1 LGLDPIADVDD
12 ELSFHLEMR
21 AKEHL
26 AQGDSPD
33 RARQLAERRFGDYER
48 SRAECV
54 AINERRRTR
63 MTRAEYVRELRQ
75 DLGYALR
82 MLRRTPGFTAV
93 ALITLALG
101 IGANSAIFSVVY
113 GVVLQSLPYPSA
125 DRLHQL
131 QMLYPDGTAYSALS
145 APDFMS
151 VREGNR
157 AFDRVEGYATGV
169 FTLLGAGEPQEIR
182 GVRVSDGLLELL
194 GLPVALGRSFAADEF
209 RAGQGSVV
217 LLDDGFWRRAFGG
230 SRDVIGRTV
239 SIGGDPYTIVGVL
252 APEVRLPDAADM
264 YAPLAYG
271 DTFSATTATG
281 RRAEFIDAVGRARG
295 GVTAAQVQDD
305 LRRLGSELQAAFPA
319 TNGSLT
325 FTSTPLRQTI
335 IGDVEKPL
343 LMLLGAVC
351 LVLLVACANVAN
363 LLLAR
368 ASARQGELAVRAA
381 LGAGRG
387 RLVRQL
393 LTEAVVLS
401 FAGGALGL
409 VIAYYATRALIAAK
423 PVDLPRLEQIGVNGA
438 VLVFTLGISLL
449 TGLVFGL
456 VPALQATG
464 TRLSRTIREGGRG
477 TGTGKGT
484 NRVRAT
490 LVVAEMALSVVLLMG
505 AGLLIRSFVKLTHVA
520 PGFQADHAL
529 AFRVNLQGDEY
540 ARAQQIRDRVSEF
553 ESRIRAL
560 PGVTSVAAT
569 TVLPLSGLGSLNDF
583 QVVGAPPPPPGV
595 NAEIAVASVT
605 PEYFT
610 AVGVPVR
617 RGRGFTAHDHDRAAP
632 VAIINEAAVRRWFP
646 DRDPV
651 GQQVAMTGVRRE
663 IVGVI
668 ADIRQRQ
675 PATAVAPQ
683 LFAPYAQRTTRSVRL
698 VVRSDADPIALAP
711 SLRTIIRE
719 LDANLAV
726 TDFTRLAQLIDRSVA
741 RPRFYTTLLALFA
754 GVGLALA
761 ATGIF
766 GVMSYVVA
774 QRGREISIR
783 MALGAR
789 AGQVLQMIV
798 GCAVVLAALGAL
810 VGIGAAAALGRVVQ
824 NQLYEVGVFDPLTVI
839 AVVAVLLGSA
849 LVASI
854 VPARRAARLDPATA
868 LRGET

>member
-1 LGLDPIADVDD
+1 
-12 ELSFHLEMR
+12 
-21 AKEHL
+21 
-26 AQGDSPD
+26 
-33 RARQLAERRFGDYER
+33 
-48 SRAECV
+48 
-54 AINERRRTR
+54 

-113 GVVLQSLPYPSA
+113 GVVLQSLPYRSA
-125 DRLHQL
+125 DRLYQL

-157 AFDRVEGYATGV
+157 AFDRVEGYATGI
-169 FTLLGAGEPQEIR
+169 FTLLGVGEPQEIR
-182 GVRVSDGLLELL
+182 GVRVSDGLLDLL
-194 GLPVALGRSFAADEF
+194 GLPVVLGRAFAPDEF
-209 RAGQGSVV
+209 RAGQGRVA

-230 SRDVIGRTV
+230 SRDAIGRTV

-252 APEVRLPDAADM
+252 APEARLPDAADM
-264 YAPLAYG
+264 YAPLEYG
-271 DTFSATTATG
+271 ETFSATTATA
-281 RRAEFIDAVGRARG
+281 RRAEFIDVVGRARD

-305 LRRLGSELQAAFPA
+305 LRRLGTELQTAFPA

-325 FTSTPLRQTI
+325 FTSAPLRQTI

-401 FAGGALGL
+401 CAGGGLGL
-409 VIAYYATRALIAAK
+409 LIAYYATGALIAAK
-423 PVDLPRLEQIGVNGA
+423 PADLPRLEQIGVNGT
-438 VLVFTLGISLL
+438 VLVFTLAISLL

-464 TRLSRTIREGGRG
+464 TRLSSTIREGGRG
-477 TGTGKGT
+477 TGSGKGT
-484 NRVRAT
+484 NRIRAT

-505 AGLLIRSFVKLTHVA
+505 AGLLIRSFVKLTQVA

-553 ESRIRAL
+553 ERRIRTL

-569 TVLPLSGLGSLNDF
+569 TVLPLSGLGSLVDF
-583 QVVGAPPPPPGV
+583 RVVGAPPPPPGV
-595 NAEIAVASVT
+595 NAEIAAASVT

-610 AVGVPVR
+610 TVGVPVQ
-617 RGRGFTAHDHDRAAP
+617 RGRGFTVHDHDRAAP
-632 VAIINEAAVRRWFP
+632 VAIINEAAVRRWFA
-646 DRDPV
+646 DRDPL
-651 GQQVAMTGVRRE
+651 GQQVEMSGVRRE

-683 LFAPYAQRTTRSVRL
+683 LFAPYAQRTTRGVRV
-698 VVRSDADPIALAP
+698 VVRSDTDPMALAP
-711 SLRTIIRE
+711 SLRSIIRE
-719 LDANLAV
+719 LDANLAIA
-726 TDFTRLAQLIDRSVA
+726 DFTRLDQLIDRSVA

-789 AGQVLQMIV
+789 AAQVLQMIV
-798 GCAVVLAALGAL
+798 GRAVVLAGAGAVLGIL
-810 VGIGAAAALGRVVQ
+810 AAVALGRVVQ
-824 NQLYEVGVFDPLTVI
+824 SQLYEVGVLDPITVI
-839 AVVAVLLGSA
+839 AVVGVLLGSA

-854 VPARRAARLDPATA
+854 VPARRAARMDPAAA
-868 LRGET
+868 LRE